1 LGTPDV
7 HPKYLDLDY
16 LRGKDYL
23 DKKTPSDHYIF
34 KFNHPEFGPSLL
46 PLPCENRTSVRTRR
60 NSNFMPSPSA
70 LNIDIGGAREEE
82 QEYTQADYEH
92 QEYYPT
98 EFEQQVKFEQHS
110 EQPEKETNEF
120 EQAHSEE
127 GADQGRDEIEEVH
140 KKLGVLE
147 ELGNLHSKTMKGFKK
162 KMKTMK
168 KSLKGMAAKIKDF
181 LNKPRPPSPTP
192 EVRRSG
198 STSSAARRAE
208 RINQPRASL
217 FEPREVSPS

>member
-1 LGTPDV
+1 
-7 HPKYLDLDY
+7 
-16 LRGKDYL
+16 
-23 DKKTPSDHYIF
+23 
-34 KFNHPEFGPSLL
+34 
-46 PLPCENRTSVRTRR
+46 
-60 NSNFMPSPSA
+60 MPSPSA